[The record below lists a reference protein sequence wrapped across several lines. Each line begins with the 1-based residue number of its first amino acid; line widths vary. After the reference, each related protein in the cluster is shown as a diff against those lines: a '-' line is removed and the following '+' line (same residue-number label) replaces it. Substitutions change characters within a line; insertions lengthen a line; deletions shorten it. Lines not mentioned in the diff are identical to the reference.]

1 MSQVQKDLAVIIPAL
16 NERIVNLT
24 DGDFGML
31 FYGFNIVGI
40 VEDVID
46 KEGILGYE
54 ELEDALLTYVEIK
67 YNKRN
72 MLFGFLK

>member
-1 MSQVQKDLAVIIPAL
+1 
-16 NERIVNLT
+16 
-24 DGDFGML
+24 ML
-31 FYGFNIVGI
+31 FYGFNVVGI

-46 KEGILGYE
+46 KEGIIGYE